1 MANRDGATEARP
13 FWLGGCRNAS
23 RWTSFLRGGRIPSF
37 RLHKSH
43 SAAASSATFE
53 EPKIMGI
60 TCFRFWFAAIPT
72 LALAVV
78 GVAAGL
84 TFPANSESAT
94 PDPLPLA
101 AANVGNEVALVSHR
115 AVYELTLLK
124 STGTKSP
131 TAAHGRIAF
140 DFTGSP
146 CDGYVQNFR
155 QLTELQPAEGPTRV
169 SDMHSATF
177 EDADGRNFEF
187 KMQTRIDS
195 GAAEQVDGKA
205 RRSAGGL
212 LSVSLIKPKHERV
225 ELDRNVVFPTEHLRR
240 ILAAAE
246 AGKNLLELS
255 VFDGSDTGEKVYDTT
270 TYIGHPVAGPAVE
283 KAAHIPELDN
293 LKRWPVSISYFETG
307 NKDDAPSYILS
318 FDLYE
323 NGISRA
329 LRLDYGDFVLAGEM
343 SSLELLRTP
352 TCTK

>member
-1 MANRDGATEARP
+1 MLGLGMRRP
-13 FWLGGCRNAS
+13 HDS
-23 RWTSFLRGGRIPSF
+23 R
-37 RLHKSH
+37 
-43 SAAASSATFE
+43 SAAASPGTFKE
-53 EPKIMGI
+53 SNIMLVS
-60 TCFRFWFAAIPT
+60 CLRFRFAAISA
-72 LALAVV
+72 LALVIGAVLV
-78 GVAAGL
+78 IAS
-84 TFPANSESAT
+84 PAKSETAT
-94 PDPLPLA
+94 PDPMPLA
-101 AANVGNEVALVSHR
+101 AANAGKEISLVSHR

-140 DFTGSP
+140 EFTGST

-169 SDMHSATF
+169 SDMSSATF

-187 KMQTRIDS
+187 KTQITIDS
-195 GAAEQVDGKA
+195 RADDPVDGKA
-205 RRSAGGL
+205 RRNAGGL
-212 LSVSLIKPKHERV
+212 LSVSLVKPKHQKF

-246 AGKNLLELS
+246 AGQNLLEVS
-255 VFDGSDTGEKVYDTT
+255 VFDGSETGEKVYETT

-293 LKRWPVSISYFETG
+293 MRRWPVSVSYFEMDQ
-307 NKDDAPSYILS
+307 KDDAPSYILS

-343 SSLELLRTP
+343 SSLELLP
-352 TCTK
+352 APACPK